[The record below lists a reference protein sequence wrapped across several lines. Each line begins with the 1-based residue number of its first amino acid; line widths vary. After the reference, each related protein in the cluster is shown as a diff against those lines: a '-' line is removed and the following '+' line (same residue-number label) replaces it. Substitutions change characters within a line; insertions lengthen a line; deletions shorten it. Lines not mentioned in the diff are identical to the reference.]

1 MKREFCLR
9 EERKETET
17 LSSGVEIMGGTD
29 LSAYYKQRLK
39 SFAGKICQEDGLEK
53 RGQHWVSEQS
63 DQLSK
68 SVDTLMSEVQE
79 QVKPGNML

>member
-1 MKREFCLR
+1 
-9 EERKETET
+9 
-17 LSSGVEIMGGTD
+17 MGGTD

-68 SVDTLMSEVQE
+68 SVDTLMSEVPRTS
-79 QVKPGNML
+79 KAR

>member
-1 MKREFCLR
+1 MRGEKKKKQR
-9 EERKETET
+9 ET

-39 SFAGKICQEDGLEK
+39 SFAGKICQEDGREK
-53 RGQHWVSEQS
+53 HAQHQVSEQS

-68 SVDTLMSEVQE
+68 SVDTLMSEVQITSRAR
-79 QVKPGNML
+79 